1 MIRAM
6 PWPHLK
12 ILTSALLLIGAV
24 TAQAQRPNVL
34 LISID
39 DLNDWVGALGGHP
52 QAKTPNLDRLAR
64 RGTLFSNAHCQA
76 PVCAPSRASLATG
89 RMPSSTGMYFLTPSL
104 AQATDLRAS
113 PTLVERFA
121 AEGYET
127 MGVGKIHHGDEVPF
141 FDRYGG
147 SMGGFGPR
155 PKQKLAYKIG
165 HPLWD
170 WGAYPQRDEQMPDA
184 RVADWAVARLTEP
197 RERPFLLAVGFWRP
211 HVPMYAPKKWFDLH
225 PREGVQLPDV
235 LATDADDLPDYA
247 RQLTIGLPAP
257 RHEWLVENDE
267 WQHAVQAYLASTS
280 FVDACVG
287 RVLDALED
295 GGHADD
301 TVVVLFSDHG
311 FDLGEKQ
318 RWAKRSLWERSTR
331 VPLIVAAP
339 GRQPGVS
346 NRPVGLIDIA
356 PTLLGVCGL
365 EPDAQHEGHS
375 LAPLLAD
382 PDASWPHV
390 ARTTFG
396 PGNHAVRSTHWRYI
410 RYADGSEEL
419 YDHRNDPR
427 EWRNLAQISPRP
439 AAVAAAIEALQ
450 RVLPDEE
457 AAIRPRADGSA
468 GLRAFRAAEA
478 GR

>member
-6 PWPHLK
+6 PWPQLK

-52 QAKTPNLDRLAR
+52 QAQTPNLDRLAG

-104 AQATDLRAS
+104 AEAADLRAT

-184 RVADWAVARLTEP
+184 RDITTAIMKSGIDLSVYDTLT
-197 RERPFLLAVGFWRP
+197 VGAKSYSI
-211 HVPMYAPKKWFDLH
+211 V
-225 PREGVQLPDV
+225 
-235 LATDADDLPDYA
+235 DYSD
-247 RQLTIGLPAP
+247 
-257 RHEWLVENDE
+257 NN
-267 WQHAVQAYLASTS
+267 
-280 FVDACVG
+280 FV
-287 RVLDALED
+287 
-295 GGHADD
+295 
-301 TVVVLFSDHG
+301 
-311 FDLGEKQ
+311 
-318 RWAKRSLWERSTR
+318 
-331 VPLIVAAP
+331 
-339 GRQPGVS
+339 
-346 NRPVGLIDIA
+346 
-356 PTLLGVCGL
+356 
-365 EPDAQHEGHS
+365 
-375 LAPLLAD
+375 
-382 PDASWPHV
+382 
-390 ARTTFG
+390 
-396 PGNHAVRSTHWRYI
+396 
-410 RYADGSEEL
+410 
-419 YDHRNDPR
+419 
-427 EWRNLAQISPRP
+427 
-439 AAVAAAIEALQ
+439 IEAQLS
-450 RVLPDEE
+450 REVK
-457 AAIRPRADGSA
+457 
-468 GLRAFRAAEA
+468 
-478 GR
+478 